1 MGTAEK
7 EIFWFLN
14 KNYYIKEQ
22 RFFNKFDNNHEW
34 GYEIANLLSNIF
46 SYGLEKSKEL
56 LSKWAYE
63 NDMPDKAFELAYNR
77 QKLKVKWTP
86 EMAMDLIAMYQI
98 DSAEEQIT
106 KILTEEIVKEI
117 DAQILIDLREEI
129 KTPNDLLGVVK
140 CLGYET
146 TPTIYDPMTFTPQKN
161 FVSTN
166 YNEMIAERQNNPF
179 WIKWTGENLEN

>member
-22 RFFNKFDNNHEW
+22 RFFNKSDNNHEW
-34 GYEIANLLSNIF
+34 GNEIANLVSNVF
-46 SYGLEKSKEL
+46 SYSLEKSKEL

-63 NDMPDKAFELAYNR
+63 NDMVDEAFEAAYGR
-77 QKLKVKWTP
+77 QKLKVKWSP
-86 EMAMDLIAMYQI
+86 EMAMDLRTMYGI

-106 KILTEEIVKEI
+106 KILSEEIAKEI
-117 DAQILIDLREEI
+117 NAQILRDLREEI

-146 TPTIYDPMTFTPQKN
+146 TQTIYDPMTFTPQKN

-179 WIKWTGENLEN
+179 WLKWTGENLEN